1 MVSSGGGRGEALGG
15 RRRNG
20 RERSLHGEHR
30 KRSQQPA
37 NSKDT
42 SNNMNT
48 SNNRNASNSVEA
60 GNCRFFLDL
69 ATCQHHQ
76 ERQQQQ
82 ECQKQQYSTVCT
94 HAKTGTKHHQG

>member
-1 MVSSGGGRGEALGG
+1 MGVEGEMEEKDPCTVNTERDPSS
-15 RRRNG
+15 
-20 RERSLHGEHR
+20 
-30 KRSQQPA
+30 QPA

-82 ECQKQQYSTVCT
+82 ECQKQQ
-94 HAKTGTKHHQG
+94 